1 MSRTW
6 FWVIIISVL
15 TLNYGVAEA
24 TDQNDATN
32 AATSILQSIHGH
44 QFEKLWN
51 VQTSQWFKEKTTED
65 SFIANLSLGAQQV
78 GAAQDSKL
86 VDISYSRSDPATGF
100 VGEIYACTYLT
111 HIPWENS
118 TNVWLFSKRTMENF
132 DCPDCGGRRLRNETR
147 SGTAL
152 GSMKLRSQILQSS
165 MKKGRLVHIAA
176 SRPRVQWAVET
187 RSGITRPP
195 FRSEPGTL

>member
-100 VGEIYACTYLT
+100 VGEIYACTYITTYSVGKFYERVVVLK
-111 HIPWENS
+111 ENDGK
-118 TNVWLFSKRTMENF
+118 F
-132 DCPDCGGRRLRNETR
+132 RL
-147 SGTAL
+147 SGL
-152 GSMKLRSQILQSS
+152 WGSPASQ
-165 MKKGRLVHIAA
+165 
-176 SRPRVQWAVET
+176 
-187 RSGITRPP
+187 
-195 FRSEPGTL
+195 